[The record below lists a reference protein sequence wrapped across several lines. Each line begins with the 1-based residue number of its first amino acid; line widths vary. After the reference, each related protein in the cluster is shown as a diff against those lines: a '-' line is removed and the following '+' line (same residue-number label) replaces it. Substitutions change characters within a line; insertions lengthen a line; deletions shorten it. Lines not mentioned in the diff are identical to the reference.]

1 MDNPVPREIIQMAK
15 ETLKTVEAHTIPVVP
30 EVEGQNLPATVSA
43 NLPSTDIR
51 PPLPAAYQK
60 FAGIPQQL
68 RENAEV
74 NIFEVKR
81 LNLAAAL
88 ESLERAADAYEGF
101 PTPDGGFAVAGL
113 SEVVLKL
120 TKDLERTQDPMIL
133 LNQIKNNVLNHFV
146 QQIIV
151 AVASELKNLK
161 RETTGLIPEDKQNA
175 YGDSIKNTL
184 SRTSTA
190 FTESLEEVEEQ
201 LKRVLN
207 IKTKKEK
214 A

>member
-1 MDNPVPREIIQMAK
+1 MENPVPREIIQMAK
-15 ETLKTVEAHTIPVVP
+15 ETLKTVEVQTTPVVP
-30 EVEGQNLPATVSA
+30 VEGQNLPATVSA
-43 NLPSTDIR
+43 NLPDIR
-51 PPLPAAYQK
+51 PPLPASYQK

-88 ESLERAADAYEGF
+88 ETLERAADSYEGF
-101 PTPDGGFAVAGL
+101 STPDGGFAVAGL

-133 LNQIKNNVLNHFV
+133 LNQIKNNVLNNFV

-151 AVASELKNLK
+151 AIASELKNLR
-161 RETTGLIPEDKQNA
+161 RETSGLIPEDKQNA
-175 YGDSIKNTL
+175 YSDSVKNTL
-184 SRTSTA
+184 SRTTTA

-201 LKRVLN
+201 LKKVLG
-207 IKTKKEK
+207 IKAKKEK